1 MKLINVLVA
10 GLVFSLLSSC
20 HEEDLTSRPLEM
32 ALRYEFPEGD
42 NEWDKDLEEIAEE
55 YKTYLIY
62 KNLKEDD
69 FDRSWVD
76 AGSSSG
82 VKGSPLN
89 DEQAAFYTNFM
100 KNHIFTFLP
109 PEVTDRVL
117 PIYILMAYHMYTD
130 TPWGASP
137 NQAKYDGMDFWA
149 FCLEGDVP
157 GMFYPQIIRPKTP
170 WDFKVKRGTIL
181 KEIMRRIVEKGN
193 IAITVEFEND
203 FDYETQ
209 VEWIAGTENN
219 ENHYKKRGF
228 PGQMSGTNGY
238 VTIGALR
245 NIASTS
251 PKENLINYMHLAIRY
266 DRDSVLVM
274 YPRETYPKIIRYY
287 DFTVNYLKNNYKW
300 DIAQV
305 AILPKFE

>member
-1 MKLINVLVA
+1 
-10 GLVFSLLSSC
+10 
-20 HEEDLTSRPLEM
+20 
-32 ALRYEFPEGD
+32 
-42 NEWDKDLEEIAEE
+42 
-55 YKTYLIY
+55 
-62 KNLKEDD
+62 
-69 FDRSWVD
+69 
-76 AGSSSG
+76 
-82 VKGSPLN
+82 
-89 DEQAAFYTNFM
+89 
-100 KNHIFTFLP
+100 
-109 PEVTDRVL
+109 
-117 PIYILMAYHMYTD
+117 MYVE

-157 GMFYPQIIRPKTP
+157 GMFYPQIFRPKTP
-170 WDFKVKRGTIL
+170 WDFKVRRGVIL
-181 KEIMRRIVEKGN
+181 RELTRKIVEKGN
-193 IAITVEFEND
+193 IAVPGEFEND
-203 FDYETQ
+203 FDYVTQ
-209 VEWIAGTENN
+209 VESTVGTENN
-219 ENHYKKRGF
+219 ENYYKKRGF

-274 YPRETYPKIIRYY
+274 YPQEKYPKIIRYY

-300 DIAQV
+300 DVAQA